1 MSLEACR
8 TFRGMRLVSHAAAAI
23 AACALCLAVAP
34 AARAEVPVVKS
45 FQADAKLARAA
56 KKPIMVLFFA
66 KDCHFCERVLH
77 EWLEPMSQD
86 KSYTDRVLLRRV
98 EVGGATRIKDF
109 AGKAITSGEFAS
121 FEGVFM
127 VPTIKVFDPSGKEAA
142 EPIIGLLTPDF
153 YGGYLDQAI
162 QAGIDKLHGK

>member
-1 MSLEACR
+1 L
-8 TFRGMRLVSHAAAAI
+8 AAI
-23 AACALCLAVAP
+23 LACGLSLSASVG
-34 AARAEVPVVKS
+34 ARAEVPVVKS
-45 FQADAKLARAA
+45 FQADAKLAKTE

-66 KDCHFCERVLH
+66 RDCHFCERVLH
-77 EWLEPMSQD
+77 EWLEPMSRD

-98 EVGGATRIKDF
+98 EVGGTARIKDF
-109 AGKAITSGEFAS
+109 AGKPITQGEFAS

-127 VPTIKVFDPSGKEAA
+127 VPTIKVFDASGKEVS

-162 QAGIDKLHGK
+162 QAGVDKLRGKP